1 MAPRR
6 LSVRHHA
13 RMPRTKKPHRME
25 VFQANMND
33 ADLLLRLAN
42 GTRNDRLRRARTE
55 MRSRV
60 GDALRIPAGRQAEID
75 CVESVDLFI
84 ILKPDTRF
92 ERADFEDL
100 RPLLR
105 QALVA
110 GCAATETFM
119 NDLVMDHLGQAL
131 RSNAPDSPRLQEI
144 PMTVGQWR
152 EIETRYKRRG
162 RGLREL
168 VLKDFVAKYA
178 GTSPTKVGG
187 MMSLLGI
194 EKWSKKLDTHRK
206 TPKGSTE
213 QFLTDVTKRRNRIA
227 HSGDRVGQGRAHI
240 TSDEVQVALD
250 GLRSVVAATE
260 SVVTAH
266 FSATSP
272 KK

>member
-1 MAPRR
+1 M
-6 LSVRHHA
+6 S
-13 RMPRTKKPHRME
+13 RTKKPHRLE

-33 ADLLLRLAN
+33 ADLLLRLAD
-42 GTRNDRLRRARTE
+42 GTRNDRPRRARTE

-60 GDALRIPAGRQAEID
+60 GSALKIPARRHAEID

-84 ILKPDTRF
+84 VLKPDTRF
-92 ERADFEDL
+92 QRADFEDL

-119 NDLVMDHLGQAL
+119 NDLVMDHIGEAL
-131 RSNAPDSPRLQEI
+131 RSNTPDSARLQEI

-152 EIETRYKRRG
+152 EIESRYKRRG

-168 VLKDFVAKYA
+168 VLKDFVANYA

-194 EKWSKKLDTHRK
+194 EKWSKKMDTYRK
-206 TPKGSTE
+206 SPKGSTE

-227 HSGDRVGQGRAHI
+227 HSGDRIGQGRAHI
-240 TSDEVQVALD
+240 TLDEVQVALD
-250 GLRSVVAATE
+250 GLRSVVAAAE
-260 SVVTAH
+260 SVVTSH
-266 FSATSP
+266 FSASP
-272 KK
+272 PQK

>member
-1 MAPRR
+1 
-6 LSVRHHA
+6 
-13 RMPRTKKPHRME
+13 ME

-33 ADLLLRLAN
+33 ADLLLRLAD

-60 GDALRIPAGRQAEID
+60 GHALRIPASRQPDID
-75 CVESVDLFI
+75 CVESADLFI
-84 ILKPDTRF
+84 VLKPDTRLQ
-92 ERADFEDL
+92 RADFEDL

-119 NDLVMDHLGQAL
+119 NDLVMDHLGAAL
-131 RSNAPDSPRLQEI
+131 RRNAPDSPRLQEI

-152 EIETRYKRRG
+152 EIETRYTRRG

-187 MMSLLGI
+187 LMSLLGI
-194 EKWSKKLDTHRK
+194 QGWSKKIDKQRK
-206 TPKGSTE
+206 SPKGSTE
-213 QFLTDVTKRRNRIA
+213 QFLTEVTERRNRIA
-227 HSGDRVGQGRAHI
+227 HAGDRVGQGRAHI
-240 TSDEVQVALD
+240 TAAEVRPALD
-250 GLRSVVAATE
+250 GLQSIVEAAE
-260 SVVTAH
+260 SVVSEH
-266 FSATSP
+266 FSKTAKQS
-272 KK
+272 